1 MKFRIFYE
9 NYSGAKR
16 QVEIDAQGIDDALQ
30 FFNSEQLGF
39 LDTIEKVDIRLAEDE
54 D

>member
-1 MKFRIFYE
+1 
-9 NYSGAKR
+9 
-16 QVEIDAQGIDDALQ
+16 LQ

-39 LDTIEKVDIRLAEDE
+39 LDTIEKVDNRLAEDE